1 MGWYSLGK
9 HGRYSAFLEVIN
21 MVKKYIRIGI
31 VILVSLLAASTYTLY
46 NRNQN
51 LKEEISVSM
60 SNQKAFIAENS
71 SLKEKNKVFKFTI
84 EQLNYYND
92 SILQKM
98 NDVRK
103 ELKIKDKD
111 LKQMQYLLSKSTKRD
126 TVLFTDTI
134 FKDKELT
141 LDTLIGDKWYNI
153 RLGLEYPNLIY
164 TEPTF
169 ISEKYII
176 TNKRKETINP
186 PKKFFLFRWFQR
198 KHWVMEV
205 YIKEKNPYIK
215 EINNKFVEI
224 IE

>member
-1 MGWYSLGK
+1 
-9 HGRYSAFLEVIN
+9 

-31 VILVSLLAASTYTLY
+31 VILVSLLSISVYTLY
-46 NRNQN
+46 TNNQS
-51 LKEEISVSM
+51 LKEELSISVS
-60 SNQKAFIAENS
+60 NEKAFITENS
-71 SLKEKNKVFKFTI
+71 SLKEENRVFKFTV

-98 NDVRK
+98 NNIRK
-103 ELKIKDKD
+103 ELKIKDKN
-111 LKQMQYLLSKSTKRD
+111 LKQLQYLLSVSTKKD

-134 FKDKELT
+134 FRDKSLA
-141 LDTLIGDKWYNI
+141 LDTIIGDKWYNI
-153 RLGLEYPNLIY
+153 KLGLKYPFYIY

-169 ISEKYII
+169 TSEKYII
-176 TNKRKETINP
+176 VNKKKETVNP

-205 YIKEKNPYIK
+205 HIKEKNPYIK
-215 EINNKFVEI
+215 ETNNKFVEI

>member
-1 MGWYSLGK
+1 
-9 HGRYSAFLEVIN
+9 
-21 MVKKYIRIGI
+21 MVKKYIRIGVI
-31 VILVSLLAASTYTLY
+31 VLTSLLAISTYTLY
-46 NRNQN
+46 NRNQD

-71 SLKEKNKVFKFTI
+71 SLKEENRVFKFTV

-98 NDVRK
+98 NEVRK
-103 ELKIKDKD
+103 ELKIKDNN
-111 LKQMQYLLSKSTKRD
+111 LKQMQYLLSEATKKDTIVFRD
-126 TVLFTDTI
+126 TLFREPTLDIDTI
-134 FKDKELT
+134 
-141 LDTLIGDKWYNI
+141 IGDKWYSI
-153 RLGLEYPNLIY
+153 RLGLKYPNLI
-164 TEPTF
+164 TTNPTF

-176 TNKRKETINP
+176 VNKKKETINP

-205 YIKEKNPYIK
+205 NIKEKNPYIK
-215 EINNKFVEI
+215 EVNNKFVEI

>member
-1 MGWYSLGK
+1 
-9 HGRYSAFLEVIN
+9 
-21 MVKKYIRIGI
+21 MVKRYIRIGI
-31 VILVSLLAASTYTLY
+31 VILISLLSVSTYTLY
-46 NRNQN
+46 NINQD
-51 LKEEISVSM
+51 LKEEISISM

-71 SLKEKNKVFKFTI
+71 SLKNENRIFKFTV

-103 ELKIKDKD
+103 KLKIRDNN
-111 LKQMQYLLSKSTKRD
+111 LKQMQYLLSVSTKKD

-134 FKDKELT
+134 FRDKSLA
-141 LDTLIGDKWYNI
+141 LDTIIGDKWYNI
-153 RLGLEYPNLIY
+153 RLGLKYPNLVY

-169 ISEKYII
+169 TSEKYII
-176 TNKRKETINP
+176 VNKKRETINP

-205 YIKEKNPYIK
+205 HIKEKNPYIK
-215 EINNKFVEI
+215 EVNNKFVEI

>member
-1 MGWYSLGK
+1 
-9 HGRYSAFLEVIN
+9 

-31 VILVSLLAASTYTLY
+31 VILVSLLAISTYTLY
-46 NRNQN
+46 TNNQK
-51 LKEEISVSM
+51 LKEEISISM

-71 SLKEKNKVFKFTI
+71 SLKEENRVFKFTV

-98 NDVRK
+98 NDIRK
-103 ELKIKDKD
+103 ELSIKDKN
-111 LKQMQYLLSKSTKRD
+111 LKQMQYLLSEATKKDTIVFRD
-126 TVLFTDTI
+126 TLFR
-134 FKDKELT
+134 EPT
-141 LDTLIGDKWYNI
+141 LNVDTLVGDKWYNI
-153 RLGLEYPNLIY
+153 RLGLKYPNLI
-164 TEPTF
+164 TTNPTF

-176 TNKRKETINP
+176 VNKKKETINP

-205 YIKEKNPYIK
+205 NIKEKNPYIK
-215 EINNKFVEI
+215 ETNNKFVEI

>member
-1 MGWYSLGK
+1 ML
-9 HGRYSAFLEVIN
+9 
-21 MVKKYIRIGI
+21 MVKRYIRIGI
-31 VILVSLLAASTYTLY
+31 VILMSLLAVSTYTLY
-46 NRNQN
+46 NRNQD

-71 SLKEKNKVFKFTI
+71 SLKEKNRVFKFTV

-103 ELKIKDKD
+103 ELKIKDKNI
-111 LKQMQYLLSKSTKRD
+111 KQLHYLLSVSTKKD

-134 FKDKELT
+134 FRDKSLA
-141 LDTLIGDKWYNI
+141 LDTIIGDKWYNI
-153 RLGLEYPNLIY
+153 RLGLKYPNLIY

-169 ISEKYII
+169 TSEKYII
-176 TNKRKETINP
+176 VNKKKETINP
-186 PKKFFLFRWFQR
+186 PKKFFLFRWFQK

-205 YIKEKNPYIK
+205 HIKEKNPYIK
-215 EINNKFVEI
+215 ETNNKFVEI

>member
-1 MGWYSLGK
+1 
-9 HGRYSAFLEVIN
+9 

-31 VILVSLLAASTYTLY
+31 GILMSLLAVSIYTLY
-46 NRNQN
+46 NRNQD

-71 SLKEKNKVFKFTI
+71 SLKNENRVFKFTI

-98 NDVRK
+98 NDVKK

-111 LKQMQYLLSKSTKRD
+111 LKQMQYLLSEATKKDTIVFRD
-126 TVLFTDTI
+126 TLFR
-134 FKDKELT
+134 EPT
-141 LDTLIGDKWYNI
+141 LDIDTLVGDKWYNI
-153 RLGLEYPNLIY
+153 RLELKYPNLI
-164 TEPTF
+164 TIHPTF

-176 TNKRKETINP
+176 VNKKKETINP
-186 PKKFFLFRWFQR
+186 PRKFFLFRWFQR

-205 YIKEKNPYIK
+205 NIKEKNPYIK
-215 EINNKFVEI
+215 EVNNKFVEI

>member
-1 MGWYSLGK
+1 MYICTL
-9 HGRYSAFLEVIN
+9 LEYML

-31 VILVSLLAASTYTLY
+31 IILVSLLAVSTYILY

-51 LKEEISVSM
+51 LKEELSISM

-71 SLKEKNKVFKFTI
+71 SLKEENRVFKFTV

-111 LKQMQYLLSKSTKRD
+111 LKQMQYLLSEATKKDTIVFRD
-126 TVLFTDTI
+126 TLFREPTLDIDTI
-134 FKDKELT
+134 
-141 LDTLIGDKWYNI
+141 IGDKWYSI
-153 RLGLEYPNLIY
+153 RLGLKYPNLI
-164 TEPTF
+164 TTNPTF

-176 TNKRKETINP
+176 VNKKKETINP

-205 YIKEKNPYIK
+205 NIKEKNPYIK
-215 EINNKFVEI
+215 EVNNKFVEI

>member
-1 MGWYSLGK
+1 
-9 HGRYSAFLEVIN
+9 
-21 MVKKYIRIGI
+21 MVRYIRYIGALLI
-31 VILVSLLAASTYTLY
+31 FLLAVGAYILY
-46 NRNQN
+46 NDNRT
-51 LKEEISVSM
+51 LKEELSVSIA
-60 SNQKAFIAENS
+60 NQKAFVAENS
-71 SLKEKNKVFKFTI
+71 SLKEENKVFKFTV

-98 NDVRK
+98 NDVKK
-103 ELKIKDKD
+103 ELKIKDKN
-111 LKQMQYLLSKSTKRD
+111 LKQMQYLLSVSTKKD

-134 FKDKELT
+134 FRDKSLV
-141 LDTLIGDKWYNI
+141 LDTIIGDRWYNI
-153 RLGLEYPNLIY
+153 RLGLKYPNLIY

-169 ISEKYII
+169 TSEKYII
-176 TNKRKETINP
+176 VNKKKETVNP

-205 YIKEKNPYIK
+205 HIKEKNPYIK

>member
-1 MGWYSLGK
+1 
-9 HGRYSAFLEVIN
+9 

-31 VILVSLLAASTYTLY
+31 IILVSLLAVGTYTLY

-51 LKEEISVSM
+51 LKEELSVSM
-60 SNQKAFIAENS
+60 SNQKSFIAENS
-71 SLKEKNKVFKFTI
+71 SLKEENRVFKFTI

-98 NDVRK
+98 NEVRK
-103 ELKIKDKD
+103 ELKIKDNN
-111 LKQMQYLLSKSTKRD
+111 LKQMQYLLSEATKKDTIVFRD
-126 TVLFTDTI
+126 TLFREPTLDIDTI
-134 FKDKELT
+134 
-141 LDTLIGDKWYNI
+141 IGDKWYSI
-153 RLGLEYPNLIY
+153 RLGLKYPNLI
-164 TEPTF
+164 TTNPTF

-176 TNKRKETINP
+176 VNKKKETINP

-205 YIKEKNPYIK
+205 NIKEKNPYIK
-215 EINNKFVEI
+215 EVNNKFVEI